1 MCFPMIPMVFFTKQ
15 SKTRAAGIR
24 NAIIYGI
31 SIIVI
36 YVILG
41 FLVTWIFRLEH

>member
-1 MCFPMIPMVFFTKQ
+1 L
-15 SKTRAAGIR
+15 

-36 YVILG
+36 YVALG
-41 FLVTWIFRLEH
+41 VGVSSVLFPWKFNY